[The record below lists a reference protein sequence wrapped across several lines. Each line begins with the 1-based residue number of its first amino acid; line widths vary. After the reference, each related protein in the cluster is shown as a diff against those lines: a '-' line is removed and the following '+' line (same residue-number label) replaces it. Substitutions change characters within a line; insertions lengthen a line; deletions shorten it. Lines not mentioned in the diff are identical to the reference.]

1 MEAQSVQLIP
11 SSDVVM
17 AMLRKTGA
25 FREGHFVYPNG
36 KHTAHYFQMPL
47 AFRLYDTARV
57 LAVALSRKFRIERDI
72 ASQLPRVA
80 VVSPSSGGI
89 PVAFGVREALSAE
102 QIYWAEQ
109 ENGKRMFRQY
119 VNQGD
124 IKPCIIVD
132 DIIRS
137 GHAIEETVAL
147 VKAWARPII
156 GCGAIVRFRSAPEEV
171 DGVPIKSLVE
181 FDEHFYEKAE
191 DCSDCKKGAAGRA
204 RAVLVNEVKGSG
216 SEPGSSL
223 AHELNSPKL
232 HPVAT
237 APGSDSSTSRDD
249 SPAPCPS
256 SLRRRIPDRCRPA
269 CPSPYALRGYRAA
282 LASG

>member
-1 MEAQSVQLIP
+1 MVAPSVQLIP
-11 SSDVVM
+11 SPEEVM
-17 AMLRKTGA
+17 QILRKTGA

-57 LAVALSRKFRIERDI
+57 LAVALSRKFRIDRDI
-72 ASQLPRVA
+72 ASQLPKVA

-109 ENGKRMFRQY
+109 EAGKRMFRQY

-147 VKAWARPII
+147 VKGLGSPII
-156 GCGAIVRFRSAPEEV
+156 GCGAIVRFSSAPQEV
-171 DGVPIKSLVE
+171 AGVSIKSLVE
-181 FDEHFYEKAE
+181 FEEHFYDRAE
-191 DCSDCKKGAAGRA
+191 DCVECKQGVPEEHVRF
-204 RAVLVNEVKGSG
+204 
-216 SEPGSSL
+216 
-223 AHELNSPKL
+223 
-232 HPVAT
+232 
-237 APGSDSSTSRDD
+237 
-249 SPAPCPS
+249 
-256 SLRRRIPDRCRPA
+256 
-269 CPSPYALRGYRAA
+269 
-282 LASG
+282 